1 MALIKCPEC
10 GKEISSEA
18 KFCPGCGKPQT
29 KPKGT
34 PLYKS
39 GVFWAFVVG
48 GIIAAALVI
57 YVIVGFNQGVEEY
70 RQSDEYKEMQ
80 QIIEDSERMK
90 ENAKQA
96 RRDLEEVRNEYEYY
110 FGNLD

>member
-1 MALIKCPEC
+1 MALIKCSEC

-29 KPKGT
+29 KPKGMS
-34 PLYKS
+34 LYKS

-48 GIIAAALVI
+48 GVIAAALVI
-57 YVIVGFNQGVEEY
+57 YIIVGINQGAAEY
-70 RQSDEYKEMQ
+70 QKSDEYKEMQ

-96 RRDLEEVRNEYEYY
+96 RRDLDDARYKYGYY
-110 FGNLD
+110 YGDPD